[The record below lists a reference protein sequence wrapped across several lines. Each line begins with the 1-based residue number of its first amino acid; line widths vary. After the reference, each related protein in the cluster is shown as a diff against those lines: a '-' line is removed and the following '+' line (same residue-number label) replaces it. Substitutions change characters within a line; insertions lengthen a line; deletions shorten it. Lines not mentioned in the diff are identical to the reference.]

1 MLVATKVAC
10 MRRQRIC
17 QDEIRYISISCIDIR
32 ETVIVLMEFE
42 LAEYYV

>member
-1 MLVATKVAC
+1 MLIATRVAC

-17 QDEIRYISISCIDIR
+17 QDEIRYISISCIELR

-42 LAEYYV
+42 LAEDHV